1 MKLLPLFLL
10 LFCGVLQAEPV
21 PPVPAPAWK
30 LKDVNGNVVSSDQF
44 KGKVVVVDFWAT
56 WCGPCRSEIPGY
68 ERLQAKY
75 AKDGLVIVGMA
86 TNDVGP
92 DGVKKFMEEHG
103 MNYQVVI
110 GEDDVAA
117 AFGGAGGIDGI
128 PTTFI
133 INRDGLIVDRK
144 IGALE
149 TSEYEKLL
157 LNVLKPAAAKSQP

>member
-1 MKLLPLFLL
+1 MSHA
-10 LFCGVLQAEPV
+10 VPV
-21 PPVPAPAWK
+21 
-30 LKDVNGNVVSSDQF
+30 SDTDF
-44 KGKVVVVDFWAT
+44 EKEIEKHPGLAVVDFWAT
-56 WCGPCRSEIPGY
+56 WCGPCRSEISGY

-75 AKDGLVIVGMA
+75 AKDGLVIVGMD

-92 DGVKKFMEEHG
+92 DGVKKFMAEHG

-110 GEDDVAA
+110 GDDSVAA
-117 AFGGAGGIDGI
+117 AFGGAEGIQGI

-144 IGALE
+144 IGAME

-157 LNVLKPAAAKSQP
+157 LNVLHPVAAKP